1 MLQCLYVILLISY
14 AYYFVVKNTLIRTE
28 SNQHTSDVI
37 FVHILVSTFSG
48 LYVPGGGF
56 RVVSLGGKFL
66 PSME

>member
-1 MLQCLYVILLISY
+1 MLKYLYIIPY
-14 AYYFVVKNTLIRTE
+14 AYYFVVKNTIRTK
-28 SNQHTSDVI
+28 SNPHTSDVI